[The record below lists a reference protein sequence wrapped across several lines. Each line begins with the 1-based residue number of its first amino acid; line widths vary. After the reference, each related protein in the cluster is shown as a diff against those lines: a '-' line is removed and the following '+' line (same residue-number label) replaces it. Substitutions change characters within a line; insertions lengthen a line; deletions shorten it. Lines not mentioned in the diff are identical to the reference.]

1 MKSLL
6 IVDDDP
12 AIRAALE
19 VGFRRRGWTTE
30 CASGVQEALFKFRSH
45 IFPLVI
51 TDVRMPDG
59 SGLEVLDGVRS
70 MAPLTAVILLT
81 AHGDVGDAVRA
92 MRGGAFD
99 YLIKPVSME
108 QIINAAEAIIRPS
121 QSERKADDIV
131 GNSPSIRTVVDRAI
145 HVAKATADVLVQ
157 AESGTGKE
165 MLARLIHQHSNRAN
179 GPFIAVNCIGFPET
193 LLESELFGY
202 VRGAFTGATATRQGR
217 FEMANGGTLLLDEI
231 GELPLNLQPKLLRV
245 LQERQVDRLGDTRS
259 IHIDVRV
266 VATTNRNLMDLVKE
280 GKFRSDLYYRL
291 NVVPLRLPPLRERGE
306 DIPELAEHFL
316 RKYAVSGQRPK
327 LSPDML
333 VRLCQYD
340 WPGNI
345 RELENF
351 MRRLLA
357 MSTSSVLGIELLEET
372 ELAQIEHAPPMAA
385 VAAAPE
391 PGMSLRAVERQLL
404 ESTLKANGGNRSRT
418 AEMLGISVRTVRN
431 KINEYGRK
439 EQLACT
445 ELIPAE

>member
-1 MKSLL
+1 MKDLL

-30 CASGVQEALFKFRSH
+30 CASGVQEALFKFRNH

-59 SGLEVLDGVRS
+59 SGLEVLDGVRN

-108 QIINAAEAIIRPS
+108 QIINAAEAIINPA
-121 QSERKADDIV
+121 QSERKSGEIV
-131 GNSPSIRTVVDRAI
+131 GSSTSIRAAIERAM

-165 MLARLIHQHSNRAN
+165 MLARLVHQHSNRSR
-179 GPFIAVNCIGFPET
+179 GPFIAVSCVGFPET

-266 VATTNRNLMDLVKE
+266 VATTNRNLLDLVKE

-291 NVVPLRLPPLRERGE
+291 NVVPLRLPPLRERRE

-316 RKYAVSGQRPK
+316 RKHAASGQRPK
-327 LSPDML
+327 LAPDL
-333 VRLCQYD
+333 VVRLGQYD
-340 WPGNI
+340 WPGNV

-372 ELAQIEHAPPMAA
+372 ELAQIEQSPVAA
-385 VAAAPE
+385 VVAAPE
-391 PGMSLRAVERQLL
+391 PGMSLRAVGRQLF
-404 ESTLKANGGNRSRT
+404 ESTLRANGGNRSRT

-431 KINEYGRK
+431 KINEYGLK
-439 EQLACT
+439 ERLA
-445 ELIPAE
+445 

>member
-1 MKSLL
+1 MKDLL

-19 VGFRRRGWTTE
+19 VGFRRAGWTTE
-30 CASGVQEALFKFRSH
+30 CASGVQEALFKFRNH

-59 SGLEVLDGVRS
+59 SGLEVLDGVRN

-108 QIINAAEAIIRPS
+108 QIITAAGAIINPA
-121 QSERKADDIV
+121 QSERKSDEIV
-131 GNSPSIRTVVDRAI
+131 GSSTSIRTAIERAI

-165 MLARLIHQHSNRAN
+165 MLARLVHQHSNRAR
-179 GPFIAVNCIGFPET
+179 GPFIAVSCVGFPET

-291 NVVPLRLPPLRERGE
+291 NVVPLRLPPLRERRE

-316 RKYAVSGQRPK
+316 RKHAASGQRPK
-327 LSPDML
+327 LTPDL
-333 VRLCQYD
+333 VLRLGQYD
-340 WPGNI
+340 WPGNV

-372 ELAQIEHAPPMAA
+372 ELAHFEQAPMTA
-385 VAAAPE
+385 VPAAPE
-391 PGMSLRAVERQLL
+391 AGMSLRAVGRQLF
-404 ESTLKANGGNRSRT
+404 ESTLKANSGNRSRT

-431 KINEYGRK
+431 KINEYGLK
-439 EQLACT
+439 ERRA
-445 ELIPAE
+445 

>member
-1 MKSLL
+1 MKNLL

-12 AIRAALE
+12 AIRTALE

-108 QIINAAEAIIRPS
+108 QIINAAEAIISPA
-121 QSERKADDIV
+121 QSERKTDEIV
-131 GNSPSIRTVVDRAI
+131 GNSASIRTVIERAV

-165 MLARLIHQHSNRAN
+165 MLARLIHQNSNRAN

-202 VRGAFTGATATRQGR
+202 VRGAFTGATAMRQGR

-291 NVVPLRLPPLRERGE
+291 NVVPLRLPPLRERRE

-316 RKYAVSGQRPK
+316 RKYAASGQRPK
-327 LSPDML
+327 LASDMV

-340 WPGNI
+340 WPGNV

-357 MSTSSVLGIELLEET
+357 MSTSPVLGIELLEET
-372 ELAQIEHAPPMAA
+372 ELAQIEPAPTTV
-385 VAAAPE
+385 VACMPE

-431 KINEYGRK
+431 KINEYGLK
-439 EQLACT
+439 ERLA
-445 ELIPAE
+445 

>member
-1 MKSLL
+1 MKNLL

-12 AIRAALE
+12 AIRTALE

-108 QIINAAEAIIRPS
+108 QIINAAEAIISPA
-121 QSERKADDIV
+121 QSERKTDEIV
-131 GNSPSIRTVVDRAI
+131 GNSASIRTVIERAV

-165 MLARLIHQHSNRAN
+165 MLARLIHQNSNRAN

-202 VRGAFTGATATRQGR
+202 VRGAFTGATAMRQGR

-291 NVVPLRLPPLRERGE
+291 NVVPLRLPPLRE
-306 DIPELAEHFL
+306 
-316 RKYAVSGQRPK
+316 
-327 LSPDML
+327 
-333 VRLCQYD
+333 
-340 WPGNI
+340 
-345 RELENF
+345 
-351 MRRLLA
+351 
-357 MSTSSVLGIELLEET
+357 
-372 ELAQIEHAPPMAA
+372 
-385 VAAAPE
+385 
-391 PGMSLRAVERQLL
+391 VERQLF

-418 AEMLGISVRTVRN
+418 AEMLGVSVRTVRN
-431 KINEYGRK
+431 KINEYGLK
-439 EQLACT
+439 ERLA
-445 ELIPAE
+445 

>member
-1 MKSLL
+1 MKNLL

-12 AIRAALE
+12 AIRTALE
-19 VGFRRRGWTTE
+19 VGFRRSGWTTE
-30 CASGVQEALFKFRSH
+30 CASGVQEALFKFRNH

-51 TDVRMPDG
+51 TDVKMPDG
-59 SGLEVLDGVRS
+59 TGLEVLDGVRN

-108 QIINAAEAIIRPS
+108 QIINAAEAISSPA
-121 QSERKADDIV
+121 QSERKTDEIV
-131 GNSPSIRTVVDRAI
+131 GKSASIRTVLERAV
-145 HVAKATADVLVQ
+145 HVAKSTADVLVQ

-165 MLARLIHQHSNRAN
+165 MLARLIHQHSNRSR

-291 NVVPLRLPPLRERGE
+291 NVVPLRLPPLRERRE

-316 RKYAVSGQRPK
+316 WKYATSGQRPK
-327 LSPDML
+327 LAHDL
-333 VRLCQYD
+333 VVRLCQYD
-340 WPGNI
+340 WPGNV

-372 ELAQIEHAPPMAA
+372 ELAQMEQLPVAISAA
-385 VAAAPE
+385 VPE
-391 PGMSLRAVERQLL
+391 PGMSLRAVERQLF

-418 AEMLGISVRTVRN
+418 AEMLGVSVRTVRN
-431 KINEYGRK
+431 KINEYGLR
-439 EQLACT
+439 EQLA
-445 ELIPAE
+445 